1 MQTYMYNIAKGIQLV
16 VTVLRVH
23 RVHVH
28 VCVLS
33 GTLVES
39 ATVAFAGE
47 TSFLQK
53 IHSVDTIIYTML
65 LVYNIIV

>member
-23 RVHVH
+23 RVHVR

-33 GTLVES
+33 GTLDES
-39 ATVAFAGE
+39 APVAFAGE
-47 TSFLQK
+47 TFFLQK
-53 IHSVDTIIYTML
+53 IHSVDTMT
-65 LVYNIIV
+65 IIV

>member
-28 VCVLS
+28 VHVCVLS

-47 TSFLQK
+47 TFFLQK

-65 LVYNIIV
+65 LVYNI